1 MLKPFAIVC
10 AISAIVTGSAWAG
23 AAAGPDLSEPPVIPP
38 PLQDGES
45 IEPEITI
52 IQQDDR
58 TIEEYRVNGQLY
70 MIKVTPDIG
79 PAYYLMDTDGDGS
92 LETTKHNLANPE
104 VPNWILLE
112 W

>member
-10 AISAIVTGSAWAG
+10 AISAMITGSAWAG
-23 AAAGPDLSEPPVIPP
+23 AAGPDLTEPPVLPP

-52 IQQDDR
+52 IQ
-58 TIEEYRVNGQLY
+58 EEYRANGQLY
-70 MIKVTPDIG
+70 MIKITPDIG
-79 PAYYLMDTDGDGS
+79 PSYYLMDTDGDGS

>member
-10 AISAIVTGSAWAG
+10 AISAMFTGSAWAG
-23 AAAGPDLSEPPVIPP
+23 AAGPDLSEPPVVPP
-38 PLQDGES
+38 TLQDGES

-52 IQQDDR
+52 IQEEDR
-58 TIEEYRVNGQLY
+58 TIEEYRANGQLY
-70 MIKVTPDIG
+70 MIKITPDIG
-79 PAYYLMDTDGDGS
+79 PSYYLMDTDGDGS
-92 LETTKHNLANPE
+92 LETQKHNLANPE

>member
-10 AISAIVTGSAWAG
+10 AISAMITGSAWAG
-23 AAAGPDLSEPPVIPP
+23 AAGPDLTEPPVIPP
-38 PLQDGES
+38 PLQSGDS
-45 IEPEITI
+45 IEPEISI
-52 IQQDDR
+52 IQEDDR

-70 MIKVTPDIG
+70 MIKITPDIG

-92 LETTKHNLANPE
+92 LETQRNNLANPE